1 MKSVVGES
9 PFFNMKKKLVINVD
23 QMDLLLSGSIDLN
36 CLSTSRAINGYSVG
50 SESVFEDLSYK
61 LDVNPKPLFD
71 FVKKN
76 VSHFKNTKAKYLND
90 LLHKIILNELGV
102 TQISIYKFK
111 VFDLSKLI
119 ESIRSKY
126 VFLNLQTDLTERIIS
141 IIQTHHKSSF
151 FNKPLVSY
159 SKGSLTVG
167 QAHNG

>member
-1 MKSVVGES
+1 
-9 PFFNMKKKLVINVD
+9 
-23 QMDLLLSGSIDLN
+23 
-36 CLSTSRAINGYSVG
+36 
-50 SESVFEDLSYK
+50 VFEDLSYK

-71 FVKKN
+71 FIKN
-76 VSHFKNTKAKYLND
+76 NVADFKITKTKYFND

-102 TQISIYKFK
+102 KQITIYKFE

-119 ESIRSKY
+119 ESINSKY
-126 VFLNLQTDLTERIIS
+126 SFLNKQTNLTEHIIS

-159 SKGSLTVG
+159 SKESLTVG